1 MGYFGTKVYRYEK
14 SFTINDSDSESA
26 LILIC
31 KTYLKMNQAADAG
44 DYDTFQKLSRVY
56 DSLRKGS
63 KWTAAQNKE
72 GKSDAVDSVGELVL
86 MCEKQGF
93 IPRYVTN
100 IPQDKVDQTLADMNK
115 YVYNLVT
122 KDLGLGQQIETQ
134 LKKMKIHEEMEHDEE
149 TGNTQL
155 TDQDHEDFYKSVFAQ
170 RRRDNNAIEEDI

>member
-1 MGYFGTKVYRYEK
+1 MK
-14 SFTINDSDSESA
+14 
-26 LILIC
+26 
-31 KTYLKMNQAADAG
+31 LKNYISGQWIE
-44 DYDTFQKLSRVY
+44 
-56 DSLRKGS
+56 GS
-63 KWTAAQNKE
+63 GNE
-72 GKSDAVDSVGELVL
+72 VPLYIAVNGELVL

-134 LKKMKIHEEMEHDEE
+134 LKKMRIHEEMEHDEE

-170 RRRDNNAIEEDI
+170 RRRDNNMIEEEI